1 MRVAKVPVD
10 MSSEQKEIMGVISKR
25 QLIYLVVGAIL
36 LYTYVPFV
44 YMLFANLSWF
54 VGAVAALI
62 SAVPTVFII
71 VFLGFIKA
79 GKYDMN
85 RDYYY
90 WILFQKKTQYGNWR
104 KGRADQ

>member
-25 QLIYLVVGAIL
+25 QLIYLIVGGIL

-44 YMLFANLSWF
+44 YTIFANISWF
-54 VGAVAALI
+54 VGAVAAVI
-62 SAVPTVFII
+62 SAIPTAFII
-71 VFLGFIKA
+71 VLLGFIKA
-79 GKYDMN
+79 GKYNMN

-90 WILFQKKTQYGNWR
+90 WIQFQKKTQYGNWR
-104 KGRADQ
+104 KGRAE